1 MDEQNTEYPSPQ
13 FNAVEC
19 LAFYIISTEHR
30 RTHALDYKI
39 LFYTQGDG
47 EG

>member
-13 FNAVEC
+13 FNAVKC
-19 LAFYIISTEHR
+19 LVFYIMSTEHLW
-30 RTHALDYKI
+30 THALDYKI
-39 LFYTQGDG
+39 LFYKQWDG